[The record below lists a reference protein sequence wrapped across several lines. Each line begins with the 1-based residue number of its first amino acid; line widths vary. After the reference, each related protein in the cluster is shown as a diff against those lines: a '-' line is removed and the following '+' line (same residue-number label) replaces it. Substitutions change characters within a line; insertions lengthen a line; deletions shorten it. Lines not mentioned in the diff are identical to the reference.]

1 MPLTSFRTAAISV
14 WLIGLLLV
22 VGFSLASGTP
32 VTLTGILL
40 VVVAGSVPPALLVT
54 LLRSAPRT
62 VGQVI
67 YDTEQGENLTERLR
81 QIERKRNP
89 TV

>member
-40 VVVAGSVPPALLVT
+40 VAVAGSVPPALLVT
-54 LLRSAPRT
+54 LLRSTPRT

-67 YDTEQGENLTERLR
+67 YDAEHGENLAERLR